1 MRLIKNEINSKA
13 ENSAID
19 VSVVVPC
26 HNEQEVVQIFLSR
39 MEEVL
44 EKMAS
49 KGELQIAEI
58 IFVDDGSDDDTWS
71 LISKFDTKHEQIE
84 VVGVKLS
91 RNFGHQAAITAG
103 MEVSRGDFV
112 LTIDADLQDPPEIL
126 PSMMYVM
133 NQGNYDV
140 VSGRRRNR
148 PRETKFKLITAK
160 LFYRVLNRLS
170 EIEFNVDTGDFRL
183 MSRRV
188 VNAYLQLPESVR
200 YARGLISWMGYPEG
214 QIEYDRN
221 ARVAG
226 ETSYNLRKMVN
237 LAVSGLIG
245 FSTTPLRYATL
256 LGATGVLFGLAMSLF
271 SIISLLHSPVSGW
284 FTTISVMILMS
295 SICIAMLGLIG
306 EYLGVLVREV
316 KARPEYIVDCITTT
330 R

>member
-1 MRLIKNEINSKA
+1 MRVIKD
-13 ENSAID
+13 ENKTEAANAAMD
-19 VSVVVPC
+19 LSVVIPC
-26 HNEQEVVQIFLSR
+26 HNEQEVVQLFCSR
-39 MEEVL
+39 MGEVL
-44 EKMAS
+44 EQMVFR
-49 KGELQIAEI
+49 GEVQNAEM
-58 IFVDDGSDDDTWS
+58 IFIDDGSTDETWN
-71 LISKFDTKHEQIE
+71 LISKLDTKHEQIE

-103 MEVSRGDFV
+103 LEISKGSFV
-112 LTIDADLQDPPEIL
+112 LTIDADLQDPPETL
-126 PSMMYVM
+126 PSMLHLM
-133 NQGNYDV
+133 NHGKYDV
-140 VSGRRRNR
+140 VSGKRRNR
-148 PRETKFKLITAK
+148 PSETKFKLLTAK
-160 LFYRVLNRLS
+160 LFYRLLNRLS

-188 VNAYLQLPESVR
+188 VNAYLVLPESVR
-200 YARGLISWMGYPEG
+200 YARGLISWMGYPES
-214 QIEYDRN
+214 QIEYDRS

-245 FSTTPLRYATL
+245 FSTTPLRFATL
-256 LGATGVLFGLAMSLF
+256 LGVAGVLFGLAMSLF
-271 SIISLLHSPVSGW
+271 SIISLLYSPVSGW

-316 KARPEYIVDCITTT
+316 KARPEYIVDLITTT